1 MDQSRLKQLLS
12 YDDGPAIERFATTG
26 GEALKVSVQGVD
38 YPKCFESIEQW
49 QEWKKSAAVCKQA
62 CNICNDCTYAY
73 QHEMTLQGRC
83 DRKTFWGYIAKPRK
97 AANEG

>member
-1 MDQSRLKQLLS
+1 MRP
-12 YDDGPAIERFATTG
+12 DDGPAIERFATTG

-97 AANEG
+97 ATHE